1 MIWHF
6 LNLVDHQIV
15 TDDIAF
21 KSCKIARHSKKSERK
36 QVVQMQS
43 PWKRAQKDYIR
54 PSTVWCQVCIE
65 QQELMY
71 FNEFLAFCF
80 FFFRTPTFLQG
91 CLCLLFYSPKLYRS
105 WQKFRSK
112 WVSSMLSWKIA
123 KEEPKKCN
131 RLHVFFGI
139 CFWPTWDCGC
149 LSQSKHTVES
159 VSLCLFYRLLIVY
172 LSICCLICC
181 CHLSHLFIESILLSR
196 TLNPITLILYV
207 VKWNLLIDGF

>member
-1 MIWHF
+1 MRHGSSF
-6 LNLVDHQIV
+6 L
-15 TDDIAF
+15 
-21 KSCKIARHSKKSERK
+21 E
-36 QVVQMQS
+36 
-43 PWKRAQKDYIR
+43 
-54 PSTVWCQVCIE
+54 
-65 QQELMY
+65 
-71 FNEFLAFCF
+71 EFLACKAFEEVREKASCTDAKSMEKSTEGLHQAQYCLVSSLYRATRAYVFQWVSGILF

-112 WVSSMLSWKIA
+112 WVSSML
-123 KEEPKKCN
+123 
-131 RLHVFFGI
+131 
-139 CFWPTWDCGC
+139 DCGC

-181 CHLSHLFIESILLSR
+181 CHWSHLFIESILLSSS
-196 TLNPITLILYV
+196 LNPITLILYV